1 MDNLRRH
8 VFSCQ
13 DICTCVVVPSTS
25 SHLMVPINDW
35 WKAWNC
41 SCWWMYSIWL
51 ANWLEI
57 HARLC
62 RAHFWVALW
71 SKWISSYFDQIHKKI
86 TIFTYQICFVES
98 IIIKYTFMC
107 CSISLC
113 YHRVP
118 LAIHDGNNNAWYI
131 RKFGQIT
138 LNDMFTEHCILLSL
152 SPKKNNIYH
161 FTVLTESHTLRGNSI
176 LYQYSWHAHI

>member
-1 MDNLRRH
+1 MRGFAAL
-8 VFSCQ
+8 
-13 DICTCVVVPSTS
+13 TS
-25 SHLMVPINDW
+25 ELPCDPNGFLVTLTKFI
-35 WKAWNC
+35 
-41 SCWWMYSIWL
+41 
-51 ANWLEI
+51 
-57 HARLC
+57 
-62 RAHFWVALW
+62 
-71 SKWISSYFDQIHKKI
+71 KKV
-86 TIFTYQICFVES
+86 TIFAYQICFVES

-138 LNDMFTEHCILLSL
+138 LNYMFTEHCILLSL

-161 FTVLTESHTLRGNSI
+161 FTVLTGSHTLRGNSI
-176 LYQYSWHAHI
+176 LYQYS

>member
-1 MDNLRRH
+1 MLD
-8 VFSCQ
+8 
-13 DICTCVVVPSTS
+13 TS
-25 SHLMVPINDW
+25 PPPGPHTHSFI
-35 WKAWNC
+35 
-41 SCWWMYSIWL
+41 
-51 ANWLEI
+51 LET

-138 LNDMFTEHCILLSL
+138 LNYMFTEHCILLSL

-161 FTVLTESHTLRGNSI
+161 FTVLTGSHTLRGNSI